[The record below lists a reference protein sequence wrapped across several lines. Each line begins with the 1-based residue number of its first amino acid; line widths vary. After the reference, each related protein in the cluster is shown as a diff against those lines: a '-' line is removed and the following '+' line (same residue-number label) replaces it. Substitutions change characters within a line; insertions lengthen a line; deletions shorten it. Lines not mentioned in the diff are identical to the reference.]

1 MFQIICYHV
10 DRHNELWSST
20 NYLTDIGGGL
30 GTGGGGLVALLAG
43 GESSSEEGGDR
54 SSSLFPSEIT

>member
-1 MFQIICYHV
+1 MLNWHC
-10 DRHNELWSST
+10 ELLSIMNS
-20 NYLTDIGGGL
+20 LTGIGGGL
-30 GTGGGGLVALLAG
+30 GTGGGGLVALVAG

>member
-1 MFQIICYHV
+1 MFQIN
-10 DRHNELWSST
+10 RHNELLSST

-30 GTGGGGLVALLAG
+30 GTGGGGLVALVAG